1 MNYNKLFIIS
11 LSLIYSANVF
21 SNTDSP
27 SQNMGNSLE
36 SNQEIQN
43 PNNNLNS
50 KKKEYVE
57 RKVHSLLEII

>member
-27 SQNMGNSLE
+27 SPNMGNSLE
-36 SNQEIQN
+36 SNQEIN
-43 PNNNLNS
+43 ASIIIWIL
-50 KKKEYVE
+50 K
-57 RKVHSLLEII
+57 RKNM